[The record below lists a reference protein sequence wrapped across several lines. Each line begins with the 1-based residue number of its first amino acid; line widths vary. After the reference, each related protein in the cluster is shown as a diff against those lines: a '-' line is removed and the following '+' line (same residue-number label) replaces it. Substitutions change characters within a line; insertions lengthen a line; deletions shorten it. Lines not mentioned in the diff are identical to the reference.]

1 MKHARTH
8 VLARA
13 ERARALRAREHVREY
28 ARVSSTHAKI
38 NTWFFYAKETIVS
51 AGLLMALT
59 RAGVFK
65 E

>member
-1 MKHARTH
+1 M
-8 VLARA
+8 V
-13 ERARALRAREHVREY
+13 
-28 ARVSSTHAKI
+28 
-38 NTWFFYAKETIVS
+38 FYAKEIIVS

>member
-1 MKHARTH
+1 M
-8 VLARA
+8 V
-13 ERARALRAREHVREY
+13 
-28 ARVSSTHAKI
+28 
-38 NTWFFYAKETIVS
+38 FYAKETIVS